1 MHSVRDLRYIP
12 IPDFIVPVAW
22 MPCGNPLLNIDIF
35 KINPACPDVNR
46 PSFPDA
52 FCSCKRRLKGKPG
65 DVCISGNLSG
75 EIIIVDQKTWSLLC
89 ERPMIPVDLRNHNNR
104 QVAIRRS
111 NEHIKIFDFGWIV
124 NLP

>member
-12 IPDFIVPVAW
+12 IPDFIVPVAR

-52 FCSCKRRLKGKPG
+52 FCSCKRRLKGKPD
-65 DVCISGNLSG
+65 DVYISGNLSG
-75 EIIIVDQKTWSLLC
+75 EIITVDQKTWSLLC

-111 NEHIKIFDFGWIV
+111 NERIKSFESDWIV